1 MALECGLEQR
11 ETTTWVSGSS
21 ERPMGTAC
29 MCGSMETGMRVS
41 SSSVSSMVQAR
52 KSSRQ
57 ASYTRV
63 NFTKGSL
70 MGMDSSFG
78 QMVVTIRVILRRGFE
93 TDTVY
98 GNYRRGIVTS
108 TKDST

>member
-1 MALECGLEQR
+1 
-11 ETTTWVSGSS
+11 
-21 ERPMGTAC
+21 
-29 MCGSMETGMRVS
+29 MRVS